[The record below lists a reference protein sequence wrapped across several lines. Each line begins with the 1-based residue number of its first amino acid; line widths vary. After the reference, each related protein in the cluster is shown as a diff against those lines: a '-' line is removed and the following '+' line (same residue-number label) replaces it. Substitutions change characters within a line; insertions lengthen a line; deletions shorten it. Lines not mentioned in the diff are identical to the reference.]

1 MDGIKV
7 KKRTALSAGEAVA
20 GCLRTVF
27 GSAINGVFPD
37 KARTNINLPYIIYQV
52 DGDMETNDKL
62 MTLLRLMDEPEA
74 MTEAQLQ
81 ELLSDEEVRKAY
93 DVMADCK
100 KLYQKPQQEP
110 LSVKWLQLGQRF
122 RMAAVF
128 LGAVLLCGLAWAIIP
143 HIISSHTDSPQ
154 SAQVTAPLTHKEG
167 QGYGSSVRFDDVR
180 LDSILTVVSVHYG
193 KAVSFRDE
201 EAKGKRHEVH
211 HDMEPRHTALR
222 LHRRSEPVRRT

>member
-1 MDGIKV
+1 
-7 KKRTALSAGEAVA
+7 
-20 GCLRTVF
+20 
-27 GSAINGVFPD
+27 
-37 KARTNINLPYIIYQV
+37 
-52 DGDMETNDKL
+52 METNDKL

-100 KLYQKPQQEP
+100 KVYQREKLHTPTLP
-110 LSVKWLQLGQRF
+110 SRHGQIAQR
-122 RMAAVF
+122 RGWIYRIAAVF

-154 SAQVTAPLTHKEG
+154 PVQVNTPLLG
-167 QGYGSSVRFDDVR
+167 RGGGGSSVRFDDVR
-180 LDSILTVVSVHYG
+180 LDSILTVVSAHYG

-201 EAKGKRHEVH
+201 EAKSMKFIMTWDPDRPLSDFIDGLNLFDGLSLTLQRDTIFVETTEDKE
-211 HDMEPRHTALR
+211 
-222 LHRRSEPVRRT
+222 SI

>member
-1 MDGIKV
+1 
-7 KKRTALSAGEAVA
+7 
-20 GCLRTVF
+20 
-27 GSAINGVFPD
+27 
-37 KARTNINLPYIIYQV
+37 
-52 DGDMETNDKL
+52 METNDKL
-62 MTLLRLMDEPEA
+62 LTLLRMMDEPEA

-110 LSVKWLQLGQRF
+110 LSVKWLQLRQRF
-122 RMAAVF
+122 RIAAVF

-154 SAQVTAPLTHKEG
+154 PALVNTPLLG
-167 QGYGSSVRFDDVR
+167 RGGGGSSVRFDDVR

-201 EAKGKRHEVH
+201 EAKGMKFIMTWDPNMPLSDFIDGLNLFDGLSLTLQRDTIFVE
-211 HDMEPRHTALR
+211 TAEDKV
-222 LHRRSEPVRRT
+222 SM